1 MSGEDGKLTLS
12 NGQSCFWF
20 SHGCTIF
27 CDECDGVTARGKDTC
42 PQKKKPNATICDPN
56 LRTLNRKAVC
66 GSKEDLTYYNP
77 WRAPGS
83 APVFD
88 PCGKAGGGYFK
99 KWTSAGVQYRNT
111 THAVQGDLGSVVLD
125 RRETGTVWKAGEV
138 VEASWTMR
146 TNHGGGYQ
154 WRISSA
160 DDALTEANFQKTP
173 LPFAGKP
180 SLRWNGP
187 QGRQLWF
194 NGTYVSEGTVPYG
207 STWAMNPLPRT
218 DSAKDPNA
226 MDAFPAPCYDPN
238 APFDGGHGGLC
249 SGWYGPDNLEIVDA
263 LRVPAHL
270 TPGKY
275 VVQFRWDC
283 EESAQIWTNCADVT
297 VV

>member
-1 MSGEDGKLTLS
+1 MVVPPPRNAVDRDLFPWNAPLPVKVGITKNGSSIWYPSNWSNHVDTPICPMSGADGKLTLS

-173 LPFAGKP
+173 DRK
-180 SLRWNGP
+180 S
-187 QGRQLWF
+187 
-194 NGTYVSEGTVPYG
+194 
-207 STWAMNPLPRT
+207 
-218 DSAKDPNA
+218 
-226 MDAFPAPCYDPN
+226 
-238 APFDGGHGGLC
+238 
-249 SGWYGPDNLEIVDA
+249 
-263 LRVPAHL
+263 
-270 TPGKY
+270 
-275 VVQFRWDC
+275 VV
-283 EESAQIWTNCADVT
+283 
-297 VV
+297 